1 MFIAKALEKVSNG
14 KGSWEST
21 RIGIFQNDTQVG
33 EFLRNYSCFG
43 EQTFYPFKR
52 EDKWYALYSPNY
64 TAIRIMSLPDCRDI
78 GGEEPAS
85 FGFCPVEIYIPE
97 FQWAYR
103 KGLSEDNL
111 KKYPEQNH
119 SWLSRDAEEKEYD
132 PDLFNKDLDENHK
145 FVYKEKETFFENF
158 AFVAGCVWGDDRSM
172 KIELRDITL
181 AHEGIIKPVKDW
193 GYYDKKNK
201 NLKATPKQLTIYEIV
216 IFTLLKLDK
225 NTRELLSLRNFP
237 DRRTIKDL
245 HKLYSDITYN
255 QLKYRYR
262 LALFDACT
270 IINETGIEKLIS
282 KNV

>member
-1 MFIAKALEKVSNG
+1 MFTAKALEKVSNG

-21 RIGIFQNDTQVG
+21 RIGIFQNGTQVG

-193 GYYDKKNK
+193 GYY
-201 NLKATPKQLTIYEIV
+201 
-216 IFTLLKLDK
+216 
-225 NTRELLSLRNFP
+225 ELPNDLSLKECVNLSAFERYVGEEKDAINVTITITKTIRVNRNNSVDDFS
-237 DRRTIKDL
+237 L
-245 HKLYSDITYN
+245 
-255 QLKYRYR
+255 QF
-262 LALFDACT
+262 FD
-270 IINETGIEKLIS
+270 
-282 KNV
+282 